1 MEFVDPTEDQAAGDE
16 EGNGEADGDGDI
28 DIVPDSDDNVT
39 EPTVQNTD
47 HDLPQTDGE
56 DDNDSD
62 GDEPG
67 EEKESTPITR
77 STRSGKV
84 APVQLPPKKRGRGR
98 PKILKS
104 APGPSG
110 VSTKRTAE
118 LKVSNP
124 TSDPT
129 KPTKRICRPS
139 KSATVV
145 TVSSGPSPERPQE
158 PATTP
163 VKVLPTG
170 NGDSDFSITPPPK
183 RESPLPIIRRPQ
195 HGKRK
200 AGTASSTVTL
210 TELKALME
218 GDIGDTTPQAGFSV
232 STIDESPMKTK
243 SAVLGKKQGKASN
256 VVQEERLSV
265 LQELGSAVKMYK
277 NLLFLIYINDLSHM
291 VNNTSMYLY
300 ADDTVLLSTDSCIN
314 TCTENMQRDLIII
327 AKWCQTNKLSLNIK
341 KTKCMLFGS
350 RVRLKRTRQ
359 PKLYINN
366 TLVDFVHQY
375 NYLGVILDS
384 HLTFNKHLNNIIKI
398 TAHKMNLLSKIRQ
411 YLTKFASITI
421 YKTMILPY
429 FDYGDILFIN
439 SSKKQLNKL
448 DHLQKRAIK
457 ICLKMGQNIPEEML
471 LRDAKVAK
479 LNDRREAH
487 LLNYMYK
494 KKDCI
499 ELLDIKK
506 INTRAR
512 AAPLFKTIIPKCEKY
527 KHSVFYYGAI
537 KWNSL
542 PVKIRNIGTYNSF
555 QSLQKKNMLNY

>member
-1 MEFVDPTEDQAAGDE
+1 MANTLNFKGVKGLHYIHGNIRSLFNKINQLKLYLVDSNISCLGLSETWLTNTIPDNMLYIPGYSLLRLDRSWLNPQGQIKKGGGVCCYINTNMKFTHQEFDDLNCSNKDIEIHHILIEQPAIKKCILLNIYRPPQGSIDTFTEKLI
-16 EGNGEADGDGDI
+16 N
-28 DIVPDSDDNVT
+28 N
-39 EPTVQNTD
+39 
-47 HDLPQTDGE
+47 
-56 DDNDSD
+56 
-62 GDEPG
+62 
-67 EEKESTPITR
+67 
-77 STRSGKV
+77 
-84 APVQLPPKKRGRGR
+84 
-98 PKILKS
+98 IL
-104 APGPSG
+104 
-110 VSTKRTAE
+110 
-118 LKVSNP
+118 N
-124 TSDPT
+124 
-129 KPTKRICRPS
+129 
-139 KSATVV
+139 
-145 TVSSGPSPERPQE
+145 
-158 PATTP
+158 
-163 VKVLPTG
+163 
-170 NGDSDFSITPPPK
+170 
-183 RESPLPIIRRPQ
+183 
-195 HGKRK
+195 
-200 AGTASSTVTL
+200 
-210 TELKALME
+210 
-218 GDIGDTTPQAGFSV
+218 
-232 STIDESPMKTK
+232 
-243 SAVLGKKQGKASN
+243 KKQGGFRKNNSTINSVSEFSHEIYEAINQKNISLATFIDFSKAFDTVNHQILLEKLNICGIKNKNKNWIQNYLSN
-256 VVQEERLSV
+256 RKQSTVVNGSTSDLLNVTCGVPQGSI
-265 LQELGSAVKMYK
+265 LGP
-277 NLLFLIYINDLSHM
+277 LLFLIYINDLSHM

-300 ADDTVLLSTDSCIN
+300 ADDTVLLSNNPCIN

-327 AKWCQTNKLSLNIK
+327 AKWCQSNKLSLNIK

-375 NYLGVILDS
+375 KYLGVILDS

-398 TAHKMNLLSKIRQ
+398 TAHKINLLAKIRQ
-411 YLTKFASITI
+411 YLTEFASITI

-479 LNDRREAH
+479 LDNRREAH

-527 KHSVFYYGAI
+527 KHSVFYHGAI

-542 PVKIRNIGTYNSF
+542 PVKIRNISTYNSF
-555 QSLQKKNMLNY
+555 KLLQKKNMLNY

>member
-1 MEFVDPTEDQAAGDE
+1 MNLHANVLNDYFTTIGPSLASNMTDPWLYNGYMFDCILHDNFYIENDE
-16 EGNGEADGDGDI
+16 LLKLLREI
-28 DIVPDSDDNVT
+28 DITKSSAIDNISSRVMKDALIILIDQFKYILNLSFT
-39 EPTVQNTD
+39 SGIFPSSWKIAQITPLPKEG
-47 HDLPQTDGE
+47 DLTCCNNYRPI
-56 DDNDSD
+56 SLLPL
-62 GDEPG
+62 PG
-67 EEKESTPITR
+67 KIAEKIVHSRLSQYLENN
-77 STRSGKV
+77 
-84 APVQLPPKKRGRGR
+84 
-98 PKILKS
+98 KIL
-104 APGPSG
+104 
-110 VSTKRTAE
+110 
-118 LKVSNP
+118 N
-124 TSDPT
+124 
-129 KPTKRICRPS
+129 
-139 KSATVV
+139 
-145 TVSSGPSPERPQE
+145 
-158 PATTP
+158 
-163 VKVLPTG
+163 
-170 NGDSDFSITPPPK
+170 
-183 RESPLPIIRRPQ
+183 
-195 HGKRK
+195 
-200 AGTASSTVTL
+200 
-210 TELKALME
+210 
-218 GDIGDTTPQAGFSV
+218 
-232 STIDESPMKTK
+232 
-243 SAVLGKKQGKASN
+243 KKQGGFRKNNSTINSVSEFSHEIYEAINHKNISLATFIDFSKAFDTVNHQILLEKLKICGINNNNKNWIQNYLSNRKQSTVVNGSISDLSN
-256 VVQEERLSV
+256 VTCGVPQGSI
-265 LQELGSAVKMYK
+265 LGP
-277 NLLFLIYINDLSHM
+277 LLFLIYINDLSHM

-327 AKWCQTNKLSLNIK
+327 AKWCQSNKLSLNIK

-375 NYLGVILDS
+375 KYLGVILDS

-398 TAHKMNLLSKIRQ
+398 TAHKINLLSKIRQ
-411 YLTKFASITI
+411 YLTEFASITI

-429 FDYGDILFIN
+429 FDCGDILFIN

-457 ICLKMGQNIPEEML
+457 ICLKLGQNIPEEML

-506 INTRAR
+506 VNTRAR

-542 PVKIRNIGTYNSF
+542 PVKTRNIGTYNSF
-555 QSLQKKNMLNY
+555 KSLQKKNMLKY